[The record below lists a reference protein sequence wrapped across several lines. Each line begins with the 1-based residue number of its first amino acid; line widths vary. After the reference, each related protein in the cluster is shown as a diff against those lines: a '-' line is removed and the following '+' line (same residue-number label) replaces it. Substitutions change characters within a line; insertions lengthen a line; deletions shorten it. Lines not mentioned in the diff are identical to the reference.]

1 MPRKKANDKPTKKP
15 GWLNKKEMA
24 ASLGISPQAFTQ
36 WGVEP
41 VAKIGRETFYTVQCV
56 LKNREEKIQFEQ
68 EQQDNLGVLVDP
80 AELEF
85 QRFRKTK
92 AEADKIELANEVTR
106 KAQGPVDLIE
116 WGLANISE
124 QVASVLD
131 AIPAKIKKR
140 VPHLKASEITIIE
153 NEITKCRNA
162 ASKVSIP
169 WDQLERG
176 DR

>member
-1 MPRKKANDKPTKKP
+1 MPRKKADDKPTKKP

-41 VAKIGRETFYTVQCV
+41 VAKIGRETFYTVQNV

-106 KAQGPVDLIE
+106 REQAPVQLLE
-116 WGLANISE
+116 WALGNLSE
-124 QVASVLD
+124 QIASVLD
-131 AIPAKIKKR
+131 AIPAKVKKR
-140 VPHLKASEITIIE
+140 VPHLKANEISIIE
-153 NEITKCRNA
+153 NEVTKCRNA
-162 ASKVSIP
+162 AAKTSLP

-176 DR
+176 D